1 MTCRRIA
8 VAAVFAVTALAVLAV
23 PASASAP
30 VASSSKFCT
39 AVRKI
44 GGTNGSQPTK
54 DQAKTLVK
62 QFKSAA
68 KAAPAKVKAAIGKI
82 TKYLGVIAGG
92 NVSDLADLAKSGNY
106 QGYAQAITTYSTYVA
121 TNCT

>member
-1 MTCRRIA
+1 M
-8 VAAVFAVTALAVLAV
+8 VLAAVFAVAALAVLAV
-23 PASASAP
+23 PASATTPA
-30 VASSSKFCT
+30 ASSSKFCT

-44 GGTNGSQPTK
+44 GSTTGSQPSK
-54 DQAKTLVK
+54 EQAKTLVK
-62 QFKSAA
+62 QFKTAA

-92 NVSDLADLAKSGNY
+92 NVSDLADLAKCGNY
-106 QGYAQAITTYSTYVA
+106 QRYAQAITTYSTYVA

>member
-1 MTCRRIA
+1 MARLRI
-8 VAAVFAVTALAVLAV
+8 VLAAVFAVTALAVLAV

-30 VASSSKFCT
+30 AASSSKFCT

-44 GGTNGSQPTK
+44 GSTSGSQPSK
-54 DQAKTLVK
+54 AQAKTLVK
-62 QFKSAA
+62 QFKTAA

-92 NVSDLADLAKSGNY
+92 DVSDLADLAKSGNY

>member
-1 MTCRRIA
+1 MARLRI
-8 VAAVFAVTALAVLAV
+8 VLAAVFAVAALAVLAV
-23 PASASAP
+23 PASASTP
-30 VASSSKFCT
+30 TASSSKFCT

-44 GGTNGSQPTK
+44 GSTTGSQPSKT
-54 DQAKTLVK
+54 QAKTLVK
-62 QFKSAA
+62 QFKTAA
-68 KAAPAKVKAAIGKI
+68 KSAPAKVKAAIGKI

-92 NVSDLADLAKSGNY
+92 DVSDLADLAKSGNY

>member
-1 MTCRRIA
+1 MARLRI
-8 VAAVFAVTALAVLAV
+8 VLAAVFAVAVLAVLAV
-23 PASASAP
+23 PASASTPA
-30 VASSSKFCT
+30 ASSSRFCT
-39 AVRKI
+39 AVHKI
-44 GGTNGSQPTK
+44 GSTTGSQPSK
-54 DQAKTLVK
+54 QQAKTLVK

-68 KAAPAKVKAAIGKI
+68 KAAPAKVRAAIGKI